1 MNFWNHLASPLF
13 RYTGT
18 KTTYLLLWLLLFS
31 GLVFS
36 VLSGL
41 KLCRQ
46 MCSETAKYSVFGI
59 DFGWFGTGFFCLTI
73 LMLLL
78 RRYVPA
84 IGVLLFISIMA
95 AVGAEMRLIWIQK
108 FDIGTWCPVCLCI
121 AVVLVLAAL
130 VVTCELLVDRTTFGG
145 PMKLKLSHLA
155 VIVFAVLIGFGGAL
169 VGVQKEAAAAELDIY
184 FGKRKSDT
192 TVYFVSDWFCPLCRK
207 IEPDIEKMFTE
218 LSATVRVAFV
228 DLPIHPESANI
239 TPYHLQFILYEKDK
253 YIALRHALDTISRS
267 TKNPTQDQVQTAI
280 APLGGTLRPLNF
292 MEILSGV
299 RQFETICKRFN
310 VTATP
315 TVVIDNTR
323 TKKRKLLVGSNEITR
338 SAVLTAIAAVV
349 K

>member
-1 MNFWNHLASPLF
+1 MNVWNQLVPPLS
-13 RYTGT
+13 RYNGT
-18 KTTYLLLWLLLFS
+18 KTTYLLLWLLLLS
-31 GLVFS
+31 GLVLS

-41 KLCRQ
+41 KICSQ
-46 MCSETAKYSVFGI
+46 MCSETAKYSLFGI
-59 DFGWFGTGFFCLTI
+59 DFGWFGTGFFSLMI
-73 LMLLL
+73 LILLL
-78 RRYVPA
+78 RRYIPA
-84 IGVLLFISIMA
+84 IGVILFISIWA

-121 AVVLVLAAL
+121 AVVLIITTL
-130 VVTCELLVDRTTFGG
+130 VVSYESLADRTTFGG
-145 PMKLKLSHLA
+145 AMKVKFIHFT
-155 VIVFAVLIGFGGAL
+155 VILIVVLIGFGGAL
-169 VGVQKEAAAAELDIY
+169 VGVQKEAGAAELDIY

-239 TPYHLQFILYEKDK
+239 TPYHLQFMLYEKDK

-267 TKNPTQDQVQTAI
+267 TKNPTQDQVQTAV

-292 MEILSGV
+292 MEILNGV

-315 TVVIDNTR
+315 SVVIDNTR
-323 TKKRKLLVGSNEITR
+323 TRKRKQLVGSDEITR
-338 SAVLTAIAAVV
+338 SAIITAIAAVE